1 MEIPEQDAAHM
12 ARAVELAGRGHGTTS
27 PNPVVGCV
35 VLDSAG
41 AVAGEGFH
49 AYAGGPHAEVVA
61 LAQAGERARG
71 GTAYVTLEPC
81 DHTGRTGPC
90 TLALLDAGIA
100 RVVVAVA
107 DPNPKAA
114 GGAVRLRAAGVS
126 VTIGVLA
133 GAAERVNEEW
143 LTYARLGRSHVT
155 WKFAATLDG
164 RSAAED
170 GTSQWITSPEARADV
185 HRLRAASD
193 AIVAGVGTILADDAR
208 LTARPVPAAVVGAD
222 AGPGPGA
229 GSGASAAPGPVLQS
243 PASQDGPARRPAH
256 GAHDGSSALRGG
268 ALRHAPAE
276 GGAGDRHPG
285 TTAADAGSGSHAG
298 SGAGERDAAGR
309 PVPGPGDGAGAR
321 PDGETGGGSAARLIA
336 PVGGGDGRG
345 AFDTAGDGHGTG
357 AGRDAGEA
365 ADAGRGARVPLR
377 VVVDTDAR
385 TPQAARVL
393 DDEAPTLIAVAE
405 DAGAGLKADLLRLPR
420 HGDGLDLLALLR
432 ELAARE
438 VVSVF
443 LEGGP
448 TLAGAFMRQGLVD
461 RVVAYVAPALLG
473 SGRAALGA
481 AGVRTIGQMHR
492 LTFDEISPIGPD
504 VRLIARPIAQP
515 GREQ

>member
-1 MEIPEQDAAHM
+1 MEVPEQAPERGAGPNGAPTPDDTASSTAPNTASNSTASDAGHM
-12 ARAVELAGRGHGTTS
+12 ARAVALAARGLGTTS

-35 VLDSAG
+35 VLDAGG

-90 TLALLDAGIA
+90 SRALLDAGIA

-114 GGAVRLRAAGVS
+114 GGAARLRAAGVA
-126 VTIGVLA
+126 VTTGVLA
-133 GAAERVNEEW
+133 AEAERVNEAW
-143 LTYARLGRSHVT
+143 LTYARLGRAHVT

-185 HRLRAASD
+185 HRLRAAAD
-193 AIVAGVGTILADDAR
+193 AIVAGIGTVLADDPR
-208 LTARPVPAAVVGAD
+208 LTARPAEARPAEARPAGTGS
-222 AGPGPGA
+222 AGPRDRA
-229 GSGASAAPGPVLQS
+229 
-243 PASQDGPARRPAH
+243 ARRA
-256 GAHDGSSALRGG
+256 
-268 ALRHAPAE
+268 
-276 GGAGDRHPG
+276 
-285 TTAADAGSGSHAG
+285 
-298 SGAGERDAAGR
+298 
-309 PVPGPGDGAGAR
+309 
-321 PDGETGGGSAARLIA
+321 
-336 PVGGGDGRG
+336 
-345 AFDTAGDGHGTG
+345 
-357 AGRDAGEA
+357 
-365 ADAGRGARVPLR
+365 PLR

-385 TPQAARVL
+385 TPPGARVL
-393 DDEAPTLIAVAE
+393 DDQAPTLVAVAD
-405 DAGAGLKADLLRLPR
+405 DAPASHLKADVLRLPR
-420 HGDGLDLLALLR
+420 HGSGLDLGALLT

-438 VVSVF
+438 VVGVF

-448 TLAGAFMRQGLVD
+448 TLAGSFLRAGLID

-473 SGRAALGA
+473 SGRAALGP
-481 AGVRTIGQMHR
+481 AGADTISAIHR

-504 VRLIARPIAQP
+504 VRLIARPVAQP
-515 GREQ
+515 SREQ